1 MKRIWLFAVLIL
13 FMVGTVILGICAKEK
28 ALDVAKTSKEYI
40 DNYVVTEID
49 DSFTYEKH
57 EKVNGDEYYFYYTS
71 DKYDDFTLLV
81 KVSKVNG
88 EYEISNNYST
98 IESQDNIKKEIEKIC
113 NRECIVE
120 ITNINELNFLSDIK
134 EMISYNSFNM
144 NIGLLNN
151 NNIDAEIETIK
162 NDFIKNNI
170 NCNIYFY
177 HLSKEQYEKYK
188 KTGMAE
194 MNLGFENYTMMIIEN
209 GKVTTKKKYE

>member
-40 DNYVVTEID
+40 GNYVVTEID

-209 GKVTTKKKYE
+209 GKVTTKIKYE

>member
-151 NNIDAEIETIK
+151 NNIDAEIETVR

-209 GKVTTKKKYE
+209 GKVTTKIKYE

>member
-40 DNYVVTEID
+40 DIYVVTEID

-81 KVSKVNG
+81 KVSKANG

-209 GKVTTKKKYE
+209 GKVTTKIKYE

>member
-209 GKVTTKKKYE
+209 GKVTTKIKYE

>member
-57 EKVNGDEYYFYYTS
+57 EKVNGEEYYFYYTS

-209 GKVTTKKKYE
+209 GKVTTKIKYE